1 MALLLIA
8 LSACSQPGETI
19 YLWPEAVPFETK
31 LKADPVLAADEDDN
45 VIRIA
50 EVTNPSVLVYEPDP
64 AKRNGAGIIICPGGG
79 YHILAINLEGYEIA
93 EWLRS
98 RGYTVFVLQYRV
110 PNNQA
115 GALADAQRAVRIVRS
130 RANEWSLNPNQLG
143 VLGFSAGGSLSVRLS
158 TLYKQTNYNA
168 VDNADSLSCRPDFSM
183 LIYPAYL
190 DKGEGRSLT
199 PELLVD
205 AETPP
210 MFIFAT
216 ADDPY
221 ANSALVMASALRD
234 QKVAVELHLLAD
246 GGHGYGI
253 RTGNAAA
260 ETWPK
265 LAETWLTKAL
275 SNEE

>member
-19 YLWPEAVPFETK
+19 YLWPEEVPFETK

-110 PNNQA
+110 PNNQT

-143 VLGFSAGGSLSVRLS
+143 VLGFSAGGSLTARLS
-158 TLYKQTNYNA
+158 TLYEQTNYKA

-190 DKGEGRSLT
+190 DKGEDRSLT
-199 PELLVD
+199 PELLVN

-221 ANSALVMASALRD
+221 ANSALVMAAALRD

-265 LAETWLTKAL
+265 LAETWLIKAL